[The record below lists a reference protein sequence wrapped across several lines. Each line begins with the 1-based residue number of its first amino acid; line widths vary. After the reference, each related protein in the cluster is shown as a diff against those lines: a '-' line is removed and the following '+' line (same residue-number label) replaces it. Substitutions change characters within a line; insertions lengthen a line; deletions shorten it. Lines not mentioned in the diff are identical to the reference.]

1 MYTQKNKSILRLY
14 REQLAIIVILLT
26 SAIIVFFSLLMV
38 NIHRN
43 HQGTILSNSLSEQI
57 TLTQI
62 MAKDSNRVF
71 EIESL
76 LQVYNGNGESK
87 ESLQNKVNETLED
100 LKQAENSYIKQYNL
114 IKQGYIV
121 QDNAIV
127 SFKGMHNDNL
137 NNIFIRHDKIWPQYY
152 ESINI
157 VFNNKSNLTELLKA
171 TRYINENNQMLL
183 DYNEKMANLIKEY
196 DNNKTQVY
204 INILTAVGIL
214 ILIILAVFMTNTYIN
229 LFLPMNQF
237 YRGMT
242 NIGIN
247 DLNVAIPKFKRE
259 ELKPVFYEV
268 QTVFDKLKSLINII
282 EDLSKNLPFKDILDK
297 IFNSFQEYVPY
308 TYIGVALIEDDGQ
321 FIKASYASA
330 GKEHE
335 NLSKR
340 MLGIKAKIISTS
352 LHKILKDKKARLI
365 NDLEEYVK
373 GKNIREYNKILL
385 EEGIKSSI
393 TFPLINND
401 KPIGIIFFSSNQKN
415 IYKKE
420 HIEFLKIVANSI
432 MLSLEEDIL
441 IEDMVVS
448 STLALAVLTE
458 ERDPETGEH
467 LDRMKIYSRM
477 LAEYLSKEDKYKD
490 TIDMTYINSIERFSP
505 LHDIGKVAIRDDIL
519 LKPGKLT
526 EEEFKIMKTHTT
538 YGGKVLRLAD
548 ENLMKKGRSVF
559 KMAIEIAEGHHEWWN
574 GTGYPYGR
582 NGEEIPLSARIVSIA
597 DVFDALTSKRPY
609 KKAFS
614 FEDSIEIIAQDTGK
628 HFDPYITEV
637 FFKNIDKFRVRYKRF
652 NRHHQ

>member
-38 NIHRN
+38 NVYRN
-43 HQGTILSNSLSEQI
+43 HQGINLSNSLSEQI

-76 LQVYNGNGESK
+76 LQVYDGNGESK
-87 ESLQNKVNETLED
+87 ESLQNKVNETLKD
-100 LKQAENSYIKQYNL
+100 LKQAENSYIKQYNF

-127 SFKGMHNDNL
+127 SFKGMRNDNL
-137 NNIFIRHDKIWPQYY
+137 NNIFIKHDKIWPQYY
-152 ESINI
+152 ESINV

-171 TRYINENNQMLL
+171 TRYINENNQILL

-196 DNNKTQVY
+196 DNNRMQVY

-247 DLNVAIPKFKRE
+247 DLNVAIPKFRRE

-308 TYIGVALIEDDGQ
+308 TYIGVALIEDDGK

-335 NLSKR
+335 NLAKR
-340 MLGIKAKIISTS
+340 MLGIKAEIVSTS
-352 LHKILKDKKARLI
+352 LYKILKDKKARLI
-365 NDLEEYVK
+365 NDLEEYVN
-373 GKNIREYNKILL
+373 GKNVREYNKILL

-401 KPIGIIFFSSNQKN
+401 SPIGIIFFSSNQKN

-420 HIEFLKIVANSI
+420 HIEFLEIVANSI

-441 IEDMVVS
+441 IEDMIVS

-490 TIDMTYINSIERFSP
+490 IIDMTYINSIERFSP

-519 LKPGKLT
+519 LKPDKLT
-526 EEEFKIMKTHTT
+526 EEEFEIMKTHTT

-582 NGEEIPLSARIVSIA
+582 SGEEIPLSARIVSIA

-628 HFDPYITEV
+628 HFDPYIAEV
-637 FFKNIDKFRVRYKRF
+637 FFKNIDRFRARYRRF
-652 NRHHQ
+652 NRQRQ